1 MQDLALEEIGDRG
14 EADVRVRPHIEA
26 LPGRERSR
34 PHLVEEDEGPD
45 AALLHVG
52 ERAAHREPVSQV
64 ARAGNDQRFEHIG
77 ENSTMPF
84 NPALG
89 DIAHVIQLAIAPVFL
104 LTAVGT
110 LLAVL
115 SGRLGRAVD
124 RRRVLVA
131 GIPQLDTRQAELA
144 QGELGFVQQR
154 IRIIYAATALAVA
167 CALLICLLIAVAFV
181 DALITVNL
189 SRLIA
194 VLFVLAMLA
203 LIGSLALFLRE
214 IYLGVNTIAAP
225 HHR

>member
-1 MQDLALEEIGDRG
+1 MRQ
-14 EADVRVRPHIEA
+14 
-26 LPGRERSR
+26 
-34 PHLVEEDEGPD
+34 
-45 AALLHVG
+45 
-52 ERAAHREPVSQV
+52 
-64 ARAGNDQRFEHIG
+64 
-77 ENSTMPF
+77 NSTMPF

-131 GIPQLDTRQAELA
+131 GIPQLDTREAELA

-154 IRIIYAATALAVA
+154 IRIIYAAIALAVS